1 MGYRLA
7 GIVLVFMCSTIAA
20 QSNEWP
26 AIFAV
31 PVKSDTTADSA
42 KVRLSS
48 DASMFQNTEKTNSR
62 LDWKPVLSS
71 WQLQQ
76 RFVFATSYES
86 GQSATNQLYD
96 FSGSVMRD
104 SVLPKNGSL
113 GLEWAPVSSLKLRDS
128 AGEFLTTDDFGPV
141 MQWKPYDVPLRIKG
155 GISGSGWNSRLP
167 ARLVDSRLKD
177 FHGVAGFYGAF
188 SAGDL
193 TNRFLGRPL
202 YINTE
207 AFVSSISEVGIAV
220 VDGSALFAHEIGSG
234 DSLFAF
240 YGDSLSNGKERYW
253 GSSGGQ
259 QQYINSPWRIAR
271 SFQASGGIKSKKRL
285 GLQPAI
291 VYSYTENAVKYPKLE
306 GGLSDVRT
314 RLQSLN
320 LLLGTKATLPATYKG
335 GFKVSWGT
343 EEWLFGKDLS
353 ALDTSIKSL
362 NAKLNDHQVYRA
374 ATDHYVEVLLPRGI
388 SLEYRLVVFRDSKTY
403 TFEYINNFQS
413 HRKGADDDAIT
424 LNHHLGAKLQQF
436 HGLDVELYG
445 EYSVYTETYL
455 KKEMS
460 SANNTEDGYSLGLNL
475 TYKPSERFMLSER
488 VRADAEVFDYFYK
501 QSHLND
507 PPPYNRR
514 FSSLCTG
521 TWKINDRWELNGRW
535 DEGYF
540 DYGVWNG
547 SAYFDST
554 RPTSWGVD
562 YYAIT
567 NKSTRYSVELGL
579 AMVGKK
585 FRIESGCRLEDI
597 FDRSYRNN
605 AYQIKGEDIGYKV
618 EPFTEFLF
626 DYHWLSLRGRI
637 ARMINTQATDKW
649 VFRKNWDIHIAGQA
663 SW

>member
-1 MGYRLA
+1 MNYRLA
-7 GIVLVFMCSTIAA
+7 GIALAFMCSTIAA

-31 PVKSDTTADSA
+31 PIKPDTAADSA
-42 KVRLSS
+42 RVRLSS
-48 DASMFQNTEKTNSR
+48 DAKVFQNTDKTNSR
-62 LDWKPVLSS
+62 LDWKQAFSS
-71 WQLQQ
+71 WQFQQ
-76 RFVFATSYES
+76 RFVFATSYENM
-86 GQSATNQLYD
+86 QSATNQLYD
-96 FSGSVMRD
+96 FSGSIIRD

-113 GLEWAPVSSLKLRDS
+113 GLEWAPVSSLNLRDS
-128 AGEFLTTDDFGPV
+128 AGSFQTTGDFGPV
-141 MQWKPYDVPLRIKG
+141 MQWKPYDVPLRVKG

-167 ARLVDSRLKD
+167 ARLVDSRLED
-177 FHGVAGFYGAF
+177 FHGDAGFYGAF
-188 SAGDL
+188 SAGDR
-193 TNRFLGRPL
+193 TARFLGRPL
-202 YINTE
+202 YINAE
-207 AFVSSISEVGIAV
+207 AFVRSVSKVGIAV
-220 VDGSALFAHEIGSG
+220 VDGSALFAREIMSG
-234 DSLFAF
+234 DSLFAY

-271 SFQASGGIKSKKRL
+271 SFQASGGIKSKERH

-291 VYSYTENAVKYPKLE
+291 VYSYTENSVKYPKLE

-320 LLLGTKATLPATYKG
+320 LLLGTKATLPVTYKG

-343 EEWLFGKDLS
+343 EEWLFGRDLS
-353 ALDTSIKSL
+353 AMDTSIRSL
-362 NAKLNDHQVYRA
+362 NAKLNDHQIYRA

-388 SLEYRLVVFRDSKTY
+388 SLQYKLVVFRDSKTY

-436 HGLDVELYG
+436 HGLDAELYG

-460 SANNTEDGYSLGLNL
+460 SANHTENGYSLGLNV
-475 TYKPSERFMLSER
+475 TYKPSERFILSER

-535 DEGYF
+535 DENYY
-540 DYGVWNG
+540 DDGVWNG
-547 SAYFDST
+547 SEYFDYT
-554 RPTSWGVD
+554 RPKSWGVD
-562 YYAIT
+562 YYGIM
-567 NKSTRYSVELGL
+567 NKTTKYSVELGL
-579 AMVGKK
+579 AMVRKK
-585 FRIESGCRLEDI
+585 FRIESGCRLEDV
-597 FDRSYRNN
+597 FARYYSNN
-605 AYQIKGEDIGYKV
+605 AYQSNDRGIGYIV

-626 DYHWLSLRGRI
+626 EYHWLSLRGRI
-637 ARMINTQATDKW
+637 ARMINTLSPDKW
-649 VFRKNWDIHIAGQA
+649 AFRKNWDIHIAGQA
-663 SW
+663 RW